1 MTQLSL
7 ERKIVKYE
15 SKLGDLRDK
24 IKNIFTRKG
33 KAVPAEEEK
42 KVEFY
47 QNKLAYYR
55 KMGNMKGGATLN
67 QEQQNNLTTLVNIG
81 SVPSEEDAIAINA
94 LGNKTGDNFTDE
106 EIQTLE
112 RLSDTYVRQTDDA
125 GNIIIN
131 VPEGAEIPED
141 AETIIIE
148 EPEDIAEQPAMI
160 PDASSTALVATSEAT
175 LPNWDQDKQS
185 DFINLLNTYGE
196 SLITLI
202 GNLKDLTQPQ
212 QEVVQGIADR
222 IRELGEKL
230 KYKDEI
236 IEKYIQVFSDTQSN
250 LSDWRLSA
258 EGQKLDSKPADAVI
272 TNLDANSNNIIEYYS
287 LMTGIYDY
295 LAKVRAA
302 RSQVEL
308 DRDVMNAIF
317 TIMRDNKVP
326 SSLKNTLI
334 NLANRTQEAPYPV
347 NDNIRVAIYNQ
358 IQNPKPY

>member
-33 KAVPAEEEK
+33 KTVPAEEEK

-55 KMGNMKGGATLN
+55 KMGNMRGGATLN
-67 QEQQNNLTTLVNIG
+67 EEQQNNLAALRGIDQ
-81 SVPSEEDAIAINA
+81 VPNQEDADALNA
-94 LGNKTGDNFTDE
+94 LLSKTNDDDFTNDE
-106 EIQTLE
+106 IEALD
-112 RLSDTYVRQTDDA
+112 RLSNAYVQQTDDA
-125 GNIIIN
+125 GNTITN
-131 VPEGAEIPED
+131 VPEGAEIPE
-141 AETIIIE
+141 TIIIE
-148 EPEDIAEQPAMI
+148 EPEDVVEEAATI
-160 PDASSTALVATSEAT
+160 PDATSTALVATSETT

-250 LSDWRLSA
+250 LSDWRLNA
-258 EGQKLDSKPADAVI
+258 EGQKLDSKPADAII
-272 TNLDANSNNIIEYYS
+272 TNLDATSNNIIEYYS

-302 RSQVEL
+302 NSQVEL

-334 NLANRTQEAPYPV
+334 NLANRAQEAPYPI

-358 IQNPKPY
+358 IKNPKPY